1 MAPSREPDVTFSFA
15 ADRTAS
21 RQARIA
27 LEPLLTHDS
36 DPLRIAVTLAASEL
50 VSNVVKHTAGGGILR
65 VWDPKPDAPIRLE
78 VEDFDPSPPRMLAP
92 QSHEI
97 TGRGLQL
104 VGTLA
109 ERWGYEPL
117 PAGKLVWA
125 EFNRNHHTPPT

>member
-1 MAPSREPDVTFSFA
+1 MAPSREPDVTFSFDA
-15 ADRTAS
+15 NRAAS

-27 LEPLLTHDS
+27 LRPLLTDDS
-36 DPLRIAVTLAASEL
+36 DPLRSAVTLAASEL

-65 VWDPKPDAPIRLE
+65 VWDPKPDVPIRVE
-78 VEDFDPSPPRMLAP
+78 VEDFDPSPPRMLVP